1 MENPRIPIEE
11 VINSARFEAQRRFA
25 QETESERTRQ
35 QEPDSRDTLQT
46 AVDNLQVFDSWV
58 EKGTWLREYLTRR
71 SQAIVIYEPWYGQ
84 LSRIPVVEDLV
95 PEVIL
100 KSLYLTLDGVHK
112 YESVYEDGIAGMAR
126 RFKVDPEGLER
137 CWTSGNRQWSET
149 VERLAKL
156 SRPQVALRVLQAIK

>member
-1 MENPRIPIEE
+1 MPTAE
-11 VINSARFEAQRRFA
+11 VIKFARNSAQIILA
-25 QETESERTRQ
+25 QEIESERVRQ

-46 AVDNLQVFDSWV
+46 AIDNLQVFDSWA
-58 EKGTWLREYLTRR
+58 EKGTWIGEYLTRR
-71 SQAIVIYEPWYGQ
+71 SQAIVIYEPWYGK
-84 LSRIPVVEDLV
+84 LSKIPVVEDLV

-100 KSLYLTLDGVHK
+100 KSLYLTPDGVHK

-137 CWTSGNRQWSET
+137 CWASGNRQWRET
-149 VERLAKL
+149 VERLGKL